1 MRPTVIVDPPRLP
14 PAEFEKL
21 EQFGTSTVHEV
32 IGREG
37 YLGPSIRPVLPGSRI
52 AGNALTVSCPP
63 GDNLMAH
70 VALDLVQPGDIMV
83 VAPTSPCN
91 DGYFGEVFATALRQR
106 GALGLVTDTGVRD
119 VAELRAEGFPVWS
132 RAVSAQ
138 GTVKAT
144 AGTVNLPVVIGTVV
158 IFPGDVIVAD
168 DDGVVCVPR
177 TEAAGAVQ
185 RSAERVAKESETMK
199 ALRAGGSSVDL
210 HGLRSKVDG
219 AGILYTT
226 RAKFAG
232 EIR

>member
-1 MRPTVIVDPPRLP
+1 MRPIVIVDPPRLP
-14 PAEFEKL
+14 LAEFEEL

-32 IGREG
+32 IGRKG
-37 YLGPSIRPVLPGSRI
+37 YLGPTIRPVLQGSRI
-52 AGNALTVSCPP
+52 AGNALTVTCPP

-70 VALDLVQPGDIMV
+70 VALDQVRPDDIMV
-83 VAPTSPCN
+83 VAPTSSCT
-91 DGYFGEVFATALRQR
+91 DGYFREVFATALRQR
-106 GALGLVTDTGVRD
+106 GARGLVTDTGVRD

-144 AGTVNLPVVIGTVV
+144 AGTVNLPVVIGTVI

-177 TEAAGAVQ
+177 AEVAGAIQ
-185 RSAERVAKESETMK
+185 RSMERVAKEVANMK
-199 ALRAGGSSVDL
+199 ALRAGGNSVDL
-210 HGLRSKVDG
+210 HGLRSRVDA

-226 RAKFAG
+226 RAKLAG
-232 EIR
+232 EIQ